1 MKDQPPRARKPDRR
15 VSIRDVA
22 EHCRLSTA
30 TVSLVL
36 NGQGQRFTPQ
46 TQARVRQSVEELGYR
61 PNVLARGLRTNRTRT
76 IGVVADQIITTPY
89 ATSMIEGVQEA
100 CWERGYLPF
109 VVGTDGDPQRTA
121 EAMDALVGRQV
132 EGILVGAM
140 YHKRVPLE
148 PTMRGLVA
156 VGMNVRPE
164 SGDAPSFVPDE
175 LGAAEAAVRTLV
187 ECDHQ
192 RIVHITEPP
201 NGGLARGLRVQGY
214 EQAMASAG
222 LGTAALVVETEPDEE
237 FSDGAERIS
246 HQLLDRRPATDG
258 VLHLQRQDG
267 GRDLPDGSPAQA
279 RHPTRPVC
287 HRFRRPGH
295 GRDRAAADA
304 HHHGAA
310 PLRDGSPGSHR
321 PARRDRGGGLSSG
334 DARRRRPAV
343 PTRAP
348 RIRWRS
354 WPIATSS
361 ANRESAQPP
370 AHGRHKPVTATPNDV
385 DRVRALGADEVIDFT
400 RADFTDVVSGY
411 DVVLDSLGPAS
422 LENSL
427 TVLEPCGLA
436 IGVVGPPDPGLRRA
450 ARPTPPGVRTRSA
463 QERRRA
469 WTRIPQPPQDVPAS

>member
-109 VVGTDGDPQRTA
+109 VVGTNGDPQRTA

-140 YHKRVPLE
+140 YHKRVSLE
-148 PTMRGLVA
+148 PTLRGLVA

-175 LGAAEAAVRTLV
+175 LGAAEVAVRTLV

-201 NGGLARGLRVQGY
+201 NRGLARGLRVQGY

-222 LGTAALVVETEPDEE
+222 LGTTALVVETEPDEE

-246 HQLLDRRPATDG
+246 HQLLTGDQPPTAFFTFNDRMAVGIYRTARRLGLDIP
-258 VLHLQRQDG
+258 
-267 GRDLPDGSPAQA
+267 RDLSVIGFDDQVMVATELRPMLTTMALPHYEMGHRAATVLLDAIAEEDSPAA
-279 RHPTRPVC
+279 TR
-287 HRFRRPGH
+287 G
-295 GRDRAAADA
+295 
-304 HHHGAA
+304 GAA
-310 PLRDGSPGSHR
+310 LPCPLVLRGSVG
-321 PARRDRGGGLSSG
+321 
-334 DARRRRPAV
+334 
-343 PTRAP
+343 
-348 RIRWRS
+348 
-354 WPIATSS
+354 
-361 ANRESAQPP
+361 
-370 AHGRHKPVTATPNDV
+370 TASP
-385 DRVRALGADEVIDFT
+385 
-400 RADFTDVVSGY
+400 
-411 DVVLDSLGPAS
+411 
-422 LENSL
+422 
-427 TVLEPCGLA
+427 
-436 IGVVGPPDPGLRRA
+436 
-450 ARPTPPGVRTRSA
+450 
-463 QERRRA
+463 
-469 WTRIPQPPQDVPAS
+469 